1 MSKETQTEADVM
13 VHERAEI
20 MIVASKNIFIEEKV
34 LWKDANV
41 GSWINLWVLNNSK
54 EMVNGLFLKHSAK
67 KTMISSITTSVLRKI
82 IFLPFGEIKFSLQAD

>member
-34 LWKDANV
+34 LWKDVNV
-41 GSWINLWVLNNSK
+41 GS
-54 EMVNGLFLKHSAK
+54 
-67 KTMISSITTSVLRKI
+67 
-82 IFLPFGEIKFSLQAD
+82 